1 MSDNFIENN
10 KYNQLSFDTLQVLE
24 MVTHIVVDKQNRFQH
39 ECTNNSNKNFVILF
53 TVTYQIR
60 E

>member
-1 MSDNFIENN
+1 MNDNFIENN

-24 MVTHIVVDKQNRFQH
+24 MVAHIVVDKKNRFQH
-39 ECTNNSNKNFVILF
+39 ELTNNSNKNSVILF
-53 TVTYQIR
+53 IVTYQIR

>member
-24 MVTHIVVDKQNRFQH
+24 MVAHIVVDKKIDSN
-39 ECTNNSNKNFVILF
+39 TNPLTIKTIILS
-53 TVTYQIR
+53 YCS
-60 E
+60 

>member
-10 KYNQLSFDTLQVLE
+10 KYNQLRFDTLQVLE
-24 MVTHIVVDKQNRFQH
+24 MVTHIVVNKQIIFQH
-39 ECTNNSNKNFVILF
+39 EPTNNSNKNFVILF
-53 TVTYQIR
+53 IVTYQIR

>member
-10 KYNQLSFDTLQVLE
+10 KYSQLSFDTLQVLE
-24 MVTHIVVDKQNRFQH
+24 MVTHIVVNKQNRFQH
-39 ECTNNSNKNFVILF
+39 KPTNNSNKNFVLLF
-53 TVTYQIR
+53 IVTYQIR

>member
-24 MVTHIVVDKQNRFQH
+24 MVAHIVVDKKNRFQH
-39 ECTNNSNKNFVILF
+39 ELTNNSNKNSVILF
-53 TVTYQIR
+53 IVTYQIR